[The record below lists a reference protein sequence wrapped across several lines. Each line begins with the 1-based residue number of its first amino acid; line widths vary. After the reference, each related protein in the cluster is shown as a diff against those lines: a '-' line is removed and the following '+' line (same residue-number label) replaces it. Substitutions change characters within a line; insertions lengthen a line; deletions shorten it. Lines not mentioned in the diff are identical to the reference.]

1 MRDHLQEAIIHLMY
15 DTPDSVS
22 LKDAIHMVN
31 NNYAFNAPYPAIDG
45 VYHPDDII
53 ECIEELR
60 SYILFTHPYKALNG
74 TLMDGKLYPTPMFKA
89 KIREWWHVRFKGKD
103 SLTYGAE
110 SLNRV
115 LTDLYGDPSDL
126 ERLEVVGA

>member
-31 NNYAFNAPYPAIDG
+31 NNYVFNAPYPAIDG

-53 ECIEELR
+53 DCIEDLR
-60 SYILFTHPYKALNG
+60 PYILFTHPYRTLNG

-89 KIREWWHVRFKGKD
+89 QVREWFDGKV
-103 SLTYGAE
+103 SLTYGAQ

-115 LTDLYGDPSDL
+115 LTDLYGSYY
-126 ERLEVVGA
+126 ERPILDIVEA

>member
-1 MRDHLQEAIIHLMY
+1 MRDHLQEAILHLMY

-45 VYHPDDII
+45 VYHRDDII
-53 ECIEELR
+53 DCIEELR
-60 SYILFTHPYKALNG
+60 PYILFTHPYRALNG
-74 TLMDGKLYPTPMFKA
+74 TLMDGKLYPTPMLKA
-89 KIREWWHVRFKGKD
+89 QARDWFDGKV

-126 ERLEVVGA
+126 ERLEVVGE